1 MSARMTILA
10 AKLLAVA
17 LMLSGVNTATAECA
31 TAITT
36 FEAIITSDAET
47 GNLNKGVHRRIVAE
61 LAGAK
66 ARCSAGRDAEAS
78 RALAGVKA
86 RHGYR

>member
-10 AKLLAVA
+10 VVLLLASITTA
-17 LMLSGVNTATAECA
+17 ATAVAQCA
-31 TAITT
+31 TAIVT

-47 GNLNKGVHRRIVAE
+47 GNLNKGIRRRIVAE
-61 LAGAK
+61 LAGVRAS
-66 ARCSAGRDAEAS
+66 CGAGRDAEAS